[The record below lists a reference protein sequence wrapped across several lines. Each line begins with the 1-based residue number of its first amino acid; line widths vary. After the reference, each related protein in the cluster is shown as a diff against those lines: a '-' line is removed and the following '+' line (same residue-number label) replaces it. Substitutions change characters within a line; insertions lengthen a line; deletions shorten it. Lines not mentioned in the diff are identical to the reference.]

1 MKMHQEISLRYVQE
15 LMSKYYLQRDRERGL
30 YATFTWLVEEIGEL
44 AESILSQNRK
54 AQEEEIADVLA
65 WLASLANLL
74 SIDLEN
80 AFKQKYLNPQPP

>member
-1 MKMHQEISLRYVQE
+1 MKMNQEITLKEVQE

-30 YATFTWLVEEIGEL
+30 YATFTWLIEEIGEL
-44 AESILSQNRK
+44 AESILNQNKK

-74 SIDLEN
+74 SIDLEK
-80 AFKQKYLNPQPP
+80 AFRQKYLNPQPP

>member
-1 MKMHQEISLRYVQE
+1 MKMRQEITLKEIQE
-15 LMSKYYLQRDRERGL
+15 LMSKHYLQRDRERGL
-30 YATFTWLVEEIGEL
+30 YATFTWLIEEIGEL
-44 AESILSQNRK
+44 AESILNQNKK

-74 SIDLEN
+74 SIDLEK

>member
-1 MKMHQEISLRYVQE
+1 MHQEITLRKVQE
-15 LMSKYYLQRDRERGL
+15 IMSKYYLQRDLERGL
-30 YATFTWLVEEIGEL
+30 YATFTWLIEEIGEL
-44 AESILSQNRK
+44 AESILNQNKK

-74 SIDLEN
+74 SIDLEK